1 MLNQDILFDIGARP
15 FDWKSLLSSFGLFLL
30 GLSLVV
36 MRKKKIGVFLIK
48 NIGYIMGCVSVLVMA
63 YMLTSWFSK
72 KREGSEALQKGN
84 FSLVEGKVNNFKPM
98 PYEGHAEES
107 FTLERERFSYSDYV
121 YTPCFNHSSAH
132 GGPIRADLHI
142 RVSYI
147 DGCILKIE
155 RLE

>member
-1 MLNQDILFDIGARP
+1 LLNQDILFDIGARP

-36 MRKKKIGVFLIK
+36 MRGKKIGVFLIK

-107 FTLERERFSYSDYV
+107 FTLERNVSR
-121 YTPCFNHSSAH
+121 TPTMSTHLALIIVLLTADPFVRTCTSAFH
-132 GGPIRADLHI
+132 TLTG
-142 RVSYI
+142 VF
-147 DGCILKIE
+147 
-155 RLE
+155 